1 MRQSD
6 LLVKAVMECLK
17 ARFQAADKAV
27 PEFGLPGGFPVPL
40 KMGVDEDKE
49 GAEYVLF
56 QVEELDEIVAGNR
69 TYHAEVSVELYLSA
83 HDRTADEARVM
94 QAWLEERLREVDKA
108 GLNALEEKVPYR
120 HFYVIGAVRLEP
132 GKGENPQEEM
142 YMATWKMTVPV
153 QF

>member
-6 LLVKAVMECLK
+6 LLIKAVMECLQ
-17 ARFQAADKAV
+17 ARFQEADKAL

-40 KMGVDEDKE
+40 KMEVDEDKE

-83 HDRTADEARVM
+83 HDRTADEVRVM
-94 QAWLEERLREVDKA
+94 QAWLEERLLEVDKA
-108 GLNALEEKVPYR
+108 GLNALEEVPYR
-120 HFYVIGAVRLEP
+120 HFYVIGTVRLVP
-132 GKGENPQEEM
+132 GKGVEAREEA
-142 YMATWKMTVPV
+142 YAAAWRMTVPV